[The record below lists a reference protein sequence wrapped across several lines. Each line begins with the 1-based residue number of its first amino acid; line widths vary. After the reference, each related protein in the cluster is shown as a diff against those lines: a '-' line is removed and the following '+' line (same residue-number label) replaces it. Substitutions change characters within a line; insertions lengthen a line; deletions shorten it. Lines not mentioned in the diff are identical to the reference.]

1 MSDARLRPQVPLR
14 STIAISLA
22 TRPQRPT
29 RLIHQREDQMIH
41 VSAPHEL
48 ALASHVR
55 ACACDGQVIL
65 LDLRRSRY
73 LGIGGPASQML
84 AQRLQD
90 WPIAAQH
97 SGTSLSTS
105 ATAALLHQLVSQGLV
120 VDATTT
126 WTRNTGIRNTG
137 TRNTDVSRAFHR
149 SPVDSFEEA
158 TSTIELDQD
167 LGHGLTSAPGKP
179 HRTTVHIRR
188 SLRFVRSVATAACWI
203 RCRTLQAIARDI
215 ARRRIQLQGSRA
227 ERKEATE
234 ADEAIEAMKPALA
247 AYDALRPFVFTARD
261 ECLLDSLALLHFLSH
276 EGLAPRWVLGVRT
289 GPFAAHAWV
298 QEGSTVLND
307 QHEYVRQFRPIL
319 VV

>member
-1 MSDARLRPQVPLR
+1 VPLR
-14 STIAISLA
+14 STIAIFLV
-22 TRPQRPT
+22 TRPRRPI
-29 RLIHQREDQMIH
+29 RLIHQREDQMVH

-73 LGIGGPASQML
+73 LGIGAPASQML

-97 SGTSLSTS
+97 SGTSLSSS

-126 WTRNTGIRNTG
+126 WTRNTG
-137 TRNTDVSRAFHR
+137 TRNTDVGSAFHT
-149 SPVDSFEEA
+149 SPADSIEEA

-167 LGHGLTSAPGKP
+167 LGHGLTPEPGKP

-203 RCRTLQAIARDI
+203 HCRSLHAIARDI
-215 ARRRIQLQGSRA
+215 ARRRTQLQGSRA
-227 ERKEATE
+227 ERRAATE

-261 ECLLDSLALLHFLSH
+261 ECLLDSLALLNFLSH

-298 QEGSTVLND
+298 QEGPTVLND

>member
-1 MSDARLRPQVPLR
+1 MSDARLTPQVPLR

-22 TRPQRPT
+22 TRPQRPI
-29 RLIHQREDQMIH
+29 RLIHQREDQMVH

-97 SGTSLSTS
+97 SATSLSSS

-126 WTRNTGIRNTG
+126 WTRNTG
-137 TRNTDVSRAFHR
+137 TRNTDAGIASHS
-149 SPVDSFEEA
+149 SPVDSIEQA

-167 LGHGLTSAPGKP
+167 LGHGLTSDPGKQQ
-179 HRTTVHIRR
+179 RTTVHIRR

-203 RCRTLQAIARDI
+203 RCRSLQAITRDI
-215 ARRRIQLQGSRA
+215 ARRRIQLHGSRA

-261 ECLLDSLALLHFLSH
+261 ECLLDSLALLNFLSH

-298 QEGSTVLND
+298 QEGPTVLND

>member
-1 MSDARLRPQVPLR
+1 MSDARLTPQVPLR

-22 TRPQRPT
+22 TRQQRPI

-97 SGTSLSTS
+97 SGTSLSSS

-126 WTRNTGIRNTG
+126 WTRNTG
-137 TRNTDVSRAFHR
+137 TRNTDISSAFHTR
-149 SPVDSFEEA
+149 PVDSIEEA

-167 LGHGLTSAPGKP
+167 LGHGLTSGPGKP
-179 HRTTVHIRR
+179 HRTTVRIRR

-203 RCRTLQAIARDI
+203 RCRSLHAIARDI
-215 ARRRIQLQGSRA
+215 ARRRIQLHGSRA
-227 ERKEATE
+227 ERKELTE

-261 ECLLDSLALLHFLSH
+261 ECLLDSLALLNFLSH

-307 QHEYVRQFRPIL
+307 QHEYVRQLRPIL

>member
-14 STIAISLA
+14 PTIAISLA
-22 TRPQRPT
+22 TRPRRPI

-84 AQRLQD
+84 AQRLQG

-97 SGTSLSTS
+97 SGTSLSSS

-126 WTRNTGIRNTG
+126 RA
-137 TRNTDVSRAFHR
+137 RNTDASSAFHTG
-149 SPVDSFEEA
+149 PADSIEEA
-158 TSTIELDQD
+158 TSTIELDQN
-167 LGHGLTSAPGKP
+167 LGHGLTSDPGKP

-188 SLRFVRSVATAACWI
+188 SLRFVRSVASAACWI
-203 RCRTLQAIARDI
+203 RCRSLQAITRDI
-215 ARRRIQLQGSRA
+215 ARRRIQLHGSRA

-234 ADEAIEAMKPALA
+234 ANEVIEAMKPALV

-298 QEGSTVLND
+298 QEGQTVLND